1 MNWFSVRANDELEHT
16 FAAMFPDSKIAS
28 LDGMAKTKTMD
39 VLNHEL
45 APYFKSLLLD
55 SFNVSN
61 IFVYSFD
68 ESLNDITQTCEM
80 DLYIRY
86 WDVIDNEVNVRYWGS
101 TFLDIL
107 MT

>member
-45 APYFKSLLLD
+45 AP
-55 SFNVSN
+55 
-61 IFVYSFD
+61 
-68 ESLNDITQTCEM
+68 
-80 DLYIRY
+80 
-86 WDVIDNEVNVRYWGS
+86 
-101 TFLDIL
+101 
-107 MT
+107 